1 MILTE
6 SKLRE
11 LTPEVRVVNEAVA
24 QRRVFSEVHRQYS
37 VFLSHKHDEIEYLNR
52 VRSVLESL
60 NANVY
65 VDWADP
71 AMQHPTNRATAE
83 RLKQCICRYDKF
95 IFIASNEAVK
105 SRWCNWE
112 VGFGDA
118 QKYNANKIAIFPVKQ
133 TNREWEGNEF
143 LQLYPT
149 IEYFDGTTF
158 YRNNTDRRIERGFYV
173 KYYYNGNVIE
183 PLEQWLGR

>member
-1 MILTE
+1 MIITE

-11 LTPEVRVVNEAVA
+11 LTPEVRMINEKVA
-24 QRRVFSEVHRQYS
+24 QRRMFSEVHRNYS

-60 NANVY
+60 NAYVY

-112 VGFGDA
+112 VGYGDA
-118 QKYNANKIAIFPVKQ
+118 QKYATNKIAIFPVKQ
-133 TNREWEGNEF
+133 ENRDWEGNEF

-149 IEYFDGTTF
+149 IEYFDGTTH
-158 YRNNTDRRIERGFYV
+158 YMNSERRIERGFYV
-173 KYYYNGNVIE
+173 KYYYNRNIIE
-183 PLEQWLGR
+183 PLVQWISR